1 MTKLIAGIDVS
12 KHNLNVHV
20 NGQDLEFG
28 NTRTSIR
35 SLAKHLTRE
44 GVERVVLEA
53 TGRLHR
59 MIPICWGA
67 VAVSVRIRPGLHSG
81 GSQSAP
87 SPRLCSRLYP
97 ATGQRAK
104 TDRVDARIRVAFGEA
119 FGEAFPDL
127 SATPHVTEEIDQ
139 LRDLLVIREALVKK
153 RADLKLTH
161 AELDLDAEVEANIQ
175 MVFTTLDQQV
185 DALATAIQSRV
196 RESHTLATA
205 FSILSSVP
213 GVGLITAASLIAWM
227 GERGSLTHRKSAAL
241 IGVAPFA
248 ADSGKLKGSRH
259 IRGGRDR
266 PRTVLYMAAFSATFH
281 NPDMI
286 AFYQRLRNG
295 GKPHKVALV
304 AVMRKMIVLI
314 NALLRDQR
322 HWENRTP
329 LTGV

>member
-59 MIPICWGA
+59 S
-67 VAVSVRIRPGLHSG
+67 VARSLRDRGFTVVVLNPRQARDF
-81 GSQSAP
+81 AP
-87 SPRLCSRLYP
+87 DCTK
-97 ATGQRAK
+97 ATGQLAK
-104 TDRVDARIRVAFGEA
+104 TDRVDARIRVAFGET

-185 DALATAIQSRV
+185 DVLATAIQSRV

-227 GERGSLTHRKSAAL
+227 GELGSLTHRKSAAL

-266 PRTVLYMAAFSATFH
+266 PRTVLYRTAFSATFH

>member
-1 MTKLIAGIDVS
+1 
-12 KHNLNVHV
+12 
-20 NGQDLEFG
+20 
-28 NTRTSIR
+28 
-35 SLAKHLTRE
+35 TRE

-59 MIPICWGA
+59 RIPIGWGA
-67 VAVSVRIRPGLHSG
+67 VLAGPGVPHPGDCVFHSLIGAGRGADHRRLPDRP
-81 GSQSAP
+81 
-87 SPRLCSRLYP
+87 
-97 ATGQRAK
+97 
-104 TDRVDARIRVAFGEA
+104 
-119 FGEAFPDL
+119 
-127 SATPHVTEEIDQ
+127 
-139 LRDLLVIREALVKK
+139 
-153 RADLKLTH
+153 
-161 AELDLDAEVEANIQ
+161 
-175 MVFTTLDQQV
+175 
-185 DALATAIQSRV
+185 
-196 RESHTLATA
+196 
-205 FSILSSVP
+205 ILSP
-213 GVGLITAASLIAWM
+213 M
-227 GERGSLTHRKSAAL
+227 GERGSLTHRKSAAR

-266 PRTVLYMAAFSATFH
+266 PRTVLYRTAFSATFH